1 MAIDYNRGL
10 AWPVRVGHV
19 IVAGLMDWIG
29 PLWAWVVA
37 PVRRR
42 WTIPLLLAL
51 PVFWLVHPFDAL
63 IDQAA
68 RSLAAQPFFR
78 GDIAREWSAW
88 QQFGAA
94 GSLLFTAAAVWLADR
109 ARARRL
115 LDLIAASLVGLSAF
129 SAMKLGIGR
138 PRPKFGDA
146 ETILWPWGAYP
157 LGPGRGVKHAW
168 ESGAG
173 AELWSMPSSHTVFAV
188 ILAWF
193 LARMYPRLAPLCIAA
208 AVIVGLGRIM
218 FHAHWASD
226 VAVGALVGVA
236 VASAAIDGWWG
247 VRGLDWVWQRVV
259 NRRAQPAYP
268 ALAARFGERVRVHVQ
283 TAPPS
288 DQPSAHPS
296 AAAATG
302 REERPI
308 PAGKTADRGVDLAP

>member
-10 AWPVRVGHV
+10 AWPVRAGHV

-29 PLWAWVVA
+29 PLWTWAVA

-68 RSLAAQPFFR
+68 RSLAARSFFR
-78 GDIAREWSAW
+78 GDIVREWSAW

-115 LDLIAASLVGLSAF
+115 LDLLAASLVGLAAF
-129 SAMKLGIGR
+129 SALKLGIGR

-208 AVIVGLGRIM
+208 AAIVGLGRIV
-218 FHAHWASD
+218 FSAHWASD

-236 VASAAIDGWWG
+236 VARATIDGWWG
-247 VRGLDWVWQRVV
+247 VRGLDWLWRRVV
-259 NRRAQPAYP
+259 NRQAEPAYP
-268 ALAARFGERVRVHVQ
+268 MLAARFCERAIGRH
-283 TAPPS
+283 PIPS
-288 DQPSAHPS
+288 SSDGLANVPSE
-296 AAAATG
+296 AAATG
-302 REERPI
+302 GADRSI
-308 PAGKTADRGVDLAP
+308 PPGKTSDRGVDLRP